1 MKKALSLM
9 VLAASLLPMSEADA
23 QVKFG
28 VKGGWNLSSL
38 KLNDDMF
45 TSDNKNGFFIGPMV
59 KVSLPLTGLGFD
71 VSALYNQR
79 EAKMHYASD
88 VAGDGDLSLRTT
100 IKQKTIDVPVN
111 LRYSIGL
118 ASMANVYFFGGPQ
131 WSINVGDENFK
142 WDSVSSYSLKKNT
155 LSFNIGAGL
164 TFLQH
169 IQASVNYNIE
179 ASKSGKME
187 IERLDDGDWVK
198 GRNHTWQVSLGYW
211 F

>member
-1 MKKALSLM
+1 M

-45 TSDNKNGFFIGPMV
+45 TSDNKNGFFIGPMM

-71 VSALYNQR
+71 IAALYDQR
-79 EAKMHYASD
+79 EAKMRYADD
-88 VAGDGDLSLRTT
+88 VIGSDLSRRTT

-118 ASMANVYFFGGPQ
+118 ASLANVYFFGGPQ

-142 WDSVSSYSLKKNT
+142 WDSVSSYTLKKNT

>member
-1 MKKALSLM
+1 M
-9 VLAASLLPMSEADA
+9 VLAASLLPLSEADA

-45 TSDNKNGFFIGPMV
+45 TSDNKNGFFIGPMM

-71 VSALYNQR
+71 IAALYDQR
-79 EAKMHYASD
+79 EAKMRYADD
-88 VAGDGDLSLRTT
+88 VIGSDLSRRTT

-118 ASMANVYFFGGPQ
+118 ASLANVYFFGGPQ

-187 IERLDDGDWVK
+187 IERSDDGDWVK

>member
-1 MKKALSLM
+1 M

-38 KLNDDMF
+38 KLNDNMF
-45 TSDNKNGFFIGPMV
+45 TSDNKNGFFIGPMM

-71 VSALYNQR
+71 IAALYDQR
-79 EAKMHYASD
+79 EAKMRYADD
-88 VAGDGDLSLRTT
+88 VIGSDLSRRTT

-142 WDSVSSYSLKKNT
+142 WDSVSSYTLKKNT

-187 IERLDDGDWVK
+187 IERSDDGDWVK

>member
-1 MKKALSLM
+1 M

-45 TSDNKNGFFIGPMV
+45 TSDNKNGFFIGPMM

-71 VSALYNQR
+71 IAALYDQR
-79 EAKMHYASD
+79 EAKMRYASD
-88 VAGDGDLSLRTT
+88 VKGSDLSRRTT

-142 WDSVSSYSLKKNT
+142 WDSVSSYTLKKNT

-169 IQASVNYNIE
+169 IQASVNYNVE
-179 ASKSGKME
+179 ASKSGKIE
-187 IERLDDGDWVK
+187 IQRLDDGDWVN

>member
-45 TSDNKNGFFIGPMV
+45 TSDNKNGFFIGPMM

-71 VSALYNQR
+71 IAALYNQR
-79 EAKMHYASD
+79 EAKMRYADD
-88 VAGDGDLSLRTT
+88 VVGGDLSRRTT

-187 IERLDDGDWVK
+187 IERSDDGDWVK

>member
-45 TSDNKNGFFIGPMV
+45 TSDNKNGFFIGPMM

-71 VSALYNQR
+71 ISALYNQR
-79 EAKMHYASD
+79 EAKMHYAND

-187 IERLDDGDWVK
+187 IERVDDGDWVK

>member
-1 MKKALSLM
+1 M

-45 TSDNKNGFFIGPMV
+45 TSDNKNGFFIGPMM

-71 VSALYNQR
+71 IAALYDQR
-79 EAKMHYASD
+79 EAKMRYADD
-88 VAGDGDLSLRTT
+88 VIGSDLSRRTT

-118 ASMANVYFFGGPQ
+118 ASLANVYFFGGPQ

-142 WDSVSSYSLKKNT
+142 WDSVSSYTLKKNT

-187 IERLDDGDWVK
+187 DDGDWVK

>member
-1 MKKALSLM
+1 M

-79 EAKMHYASD
+79 EAKMRYADD
-88 VAGDGDLSLRTT
+88 VVGGDLSRRTT

-142 WDSVSSYSLKKNT
+142 WDSVSSYTLKKNT

>member
-1 MKKALSLM
+1 M

-45 TSDNKNGFFIGPMV
+45 TSDNKNGFFIGPMM

-71 VSALYNQR
+71 ISVLYDQR

-88 VAGDGDLSLRTT
+88 VTGGDLSLRTT

-142 WDSVSSYSLKKNT
+142 WNSASSYSLKKNT
-155 LSFNIGAGL
+155 LSFNFGAGF

-169 IQASVNYNIE
+169 VQASVNYNIE

>member
-1 MKKALSLM
+1 M

-45 TSDNKNGFFIGPMV
+45 TSDNKNGFFIGPMM

-79 EAKMHYASD
+79 EAKMRYAND
-88 VAGDGDLSLRTT
+88 VIGGDLSRRTT

>member
-1 MKKALSLM
+1 M

-45 TSDNKNGFFIGPMV
+45 TSDNKNGFFIGPMM

-71 VSALYNQR
+71 ISALYNQR
-79 EAKMHYASD
+79 EAKMHYAND

-142 WDSVSSYSLKKNT
+142 WDSVSSYTLKKNT

>member
-1 MKKALSLM
+1 MKKILSLM
-9 VLAASLLPMSEADA
+9 VLAASLLPLSKADA

-28 VKGGWNLSSL
+28 VKGGWNVSSL

-45 TSDNKNGFFIGPMV
+45 SADNKSGFFIGPML

-71 VSALYNQR
+71 IAALYDQK
-79 EAKMHYASD
+79 EAKMRYASD
-88 VAGDGDLSLRTT
+88 VTGGDLSQHTT

-142 WDSVSSYSLKKNT
+142 WNSASSYSLKKNT

-169 IQASVNYNIE
+169 IQASVNYNVE

-187 IERLDDGDWVK
+187 LDRLDEDNSWLK

>member
-1 MKKALSLM
+1 M

-71 VSALYNQR
+71 IAALYNQR
-79 EAKMHYASD
+79 EAKMRYADD
-88 VAGDGDLSLRTT
+88 VVGGDLSRRTT

-142 WDSVSSYSLKKNT
+142 WDSVSSYTLKKNT

>member
-1 MKKALSLM
+1 M

-45 TSDNKNGFFIGPMV
+45 TSDNKNGFFIGPMM

-71 VSALYNQR
+71 ISALYNQR
-79 EAKMHYASD
+79 EAKMHYADD
-88 VAGDGDLSLRTT
+88 VVGGDLSRRTT

-142 WDSVSSYSLKKNT
+142 WDEASSYSLKKNT

>member
-1 MKKALSLM
+1 M

-45 TSDNKNGFFIGPMV
+45 TSDNKNGFFIGPMM
-59 KVSLPLTGLGFD
+59 KMSLPLTGLGFD
-71 VSALYNQR
+71 IAALYDQR
-79 EAKMHYASD
+79 EAKMRYADD
-88 VAGDGDLSLRTT
+88 VIGSDLSRRTT

-118 ASMANVYFFGGPQ
+118 ASLANVYFFGGPQ

-142 WDSVSSYSLKKNT
+142 WDSVSSYTLKKNT

>member
-1 MKKALSLM
+1 M
-9 VLAASLLPMSEADA
+9 VLAASLLPLSEADA

-45 TSDNKNGFFIGPMV
+45 TSDNKNGFFIGPMM

-71 VSALYNQR
+71 IAALYDQR
-79 EAKMHYASD
+79 EAKMRYASD
-88 VAGDGDLSLRTT
+88 VIGSDLSRRTT

-142 WDSVSSYSLKKNT
+142 WDSVSSYTLKKNT

-169 IQASVNYNIE
+169 IQASVNYNVE

-187 IERLDDGDWVK
+187 IERTNDGDWVN

>member
-1 MKKALSLM
+1 M

-45 TSDNKNGFFIGPMV
+45 TSDNKNGFFIGPMM

-71 VSALYNQR
+71 IAALYDQR
-79 EAKMHYASD
+79 EAKMRYASD
-88 VAGDGDLSLRTT
+88 VPGSDLSRRTT

-142 WDSVSSYSLKKNT
+142 WDSVSSYTLKKNT

>member
-1 MKKALSLM
+1 MKKVLSLM
-9 VLAASLLPMSEADA
+9 VLAASFLPLSEADA

-45 TSDNKNGFFIGPMV
+45 TSDNKNGFFIGPMM

-71 VSALYNQR
+71 IAALYDQR
-79 EAKMHYASD
+79 EAKMRYASD
-88 VAGDGDLSLRTT
+88 VPGSDLSRRTT

-142 WDSVSSYSLKKNT
+142 WDEASSYSLKKNT

>member
-1 MKKALSLM
+1 M

-45 TSDNKNGFFIGPMV
+45 TSDNKNGFFIGPMM

-71 VSALYNQR
+71 IAALYDQR
-79 EAKMHYASD
+79 EAKMRYADD
-88 VAGDGDLSLRTT
+88 VIGSDLSRRTT

-142 WDSVSSYSLKKNT
+142 WDSVSSYTLKKNT

-198 GRNHTWQVSLGYW
+198 GSNHTWQVSLGYW

>member
-45 TSDNKNGFFIGPMV
+45 TSDNKNGFFIGPMM

-71 VSALYNQR
+71 IAALYDQR
-79 EAKMHYASD
+79 EAKMRYASD
-88 VAGDGDLSLRTT
+88 VTGSDLSRRTT

-131 WSINVGDENFK
+131 WSINVGDEKFK

-187 IERLDDGDWVK
+187 IERSDDGDWVK

>member
-1 MKKALSLM
+1 M

-45 TSDNKNGFFIGPMV
+45 TSDNKNGFFIGPMM

-71 VSALYNQR
+71 IAALYDQR
-79 EAKMHYASD
+79 EAKMRYADD
-88 VAGDGDLSLRTT
+88 VIGSDLSRRTT

-118 ASMANVYFFGGPQ
+118 ASLANVYFFGGPQ

-142 WDSVSSYSLKKNT
+142 WDSVSSYTLKKNT

-164 TFLQH
+164 NFLQH

-179 ASKSGKME
+179 ANKSGKME
-187 IERLDDGDWVK
+187 IERSDDGDWVK

>member
-1 MKKALSLM
+1 M
-9 VLAASLLPMSEADA
+9 VLAASLLPLSEADA

-45 TSDNKNGFFIGPMV
+45 TSDNKNGFFIGPMM

-71 VSALYNQR
+71 IAALYDQR
-79 EAKMHYASD
+79 EAKMRYADD
-88 VAGDGDLSLRTT
+88 VIGSDLSRRTT

-142 WDSVSSYSLKKNT
+142 WDSVSSYTLKKNT

>member
-1 MKKALSLM
+1 M

-45 TSDNKNGFFIGPMV
+45 TSDNKNGFFIGPMM

-79 EAKMHYASD
+79 EAKMHYADD
-88 VAGDGDLSLRTT
+88 VVGGDLSRRTT

-142 WDSVSSYSLKKNT
+142 WDEASSYSLKKNT

>member
-45 TSDNKNGFFIGPMV
+45 TSDNKNGFFIGPMM
-59 KVSLPLTGLGFD
+59 KVSLSLTGLGFD
-71 VSALYNQR
+71 IAALYDQR
-79 EAKMHYASD
+79 EAKMRYADD
-88 VAGDGDLSLRTT
+88 VVGGDLSRRTT

>member
-45 TSDNKNGFFIGPMV
+45 TSDNKNGFFIGPMM

-71 VSALYNQR
+71 IAALYDQR
-79 EAKMHYASD
+79 EAKMRYADD
-88 VAGDGDLSLRTT
+88 VIGGDLSLRTT

-142 WDSVSSYSLKKNT
+142 WDSVSSYTLKKNT

-169 IQASVNYNIE
+169 IQASVNYNVE

>member
-45 TSDNKNGFFIGPMV
+45 TSDNKNGFFIGPMM

-71 VSALYNQR
+71 IAALYDQR
-79 EAKMHYASD
+79 EAKMRYASD
-88 VAGDGDLSLRTT
+88 VTGSDLSRRTT

-142 WDSVSSYSLKKNT
+142 WDSVSSYTLKKNT

>member
-1 MKKALSLM
+1 M

-45 TSDNKNGFFIGPMV
+45 TSDNKNGFFIGPMM

-79 EAKMHYASD
+79 EAKMRYADD
-88 VAGDGDLSLRTT
+88 VVGGDLSRRTT

>member
-71 VSALYNQR
+71 IAALYNQR
-79 EAKMHYASD
+79 EAKMRYADD
-88 VAGDGDLSLRTT
+88 VVGDGDLSLRTT

-142 WDSVSSYSLKKNT
+142 WDEASSYSLKKNT

>member
-45 TSDNKNGFFIGPMV
+45 TSDNKNGFFIGPMM

-71 VSALYNQR
+71 IAALYDQR

-88 VAGDGDLSLRTT
+88 VTGSDLSRRTT

-142 WDSVSSYSLKKNT
+142 WDSVSSYTLKKNT

-187 IERLDDGDWVK
+187 IERSDDGDWVK

>member
-45 TSDNKNGFFIGPMV
+45 TSDNKNGFFIGPMM

-71 VSALYNQR
+71 ISALYNQR
-79 EAKMHYASD
+79 EAKMHYAND

>member
-1 MKKALSLM
+1 M

-45 TSDNKNGFFIGPMV
+45 TSDNKNGFFIGPMM

-71 VSALYNQR
+71 ISALYNQR
-79 EAKMHYASD
+79 EAKMHYAND

>member
-45 TSDNKNGFFIGPMV
+45 TSDNKNGFFIGPMM

-71 VSALYNQR
+71 IAALYDQR
-79 EAKMHYASD
+79 EAKMRYADD
-88 VAGDGDLSLRTT
+88 VIGSDLSRRTT

-142 WDSVSSYSLKKNT
+142 WDEASSYSLKKNT

>member
-1 MKKALSLM
+1 M

-45 TSDNKNGFFIGPMV
+45 TSDNKNGFFIGPMM

-71 VSALYNQR
+71 ISALYNQR
-79 EAKMHYASD
+79 EAKMRYAND
-88 VAGDGDLSLRTT
+88 VIGGDLSRRTT

>member
-45 TSDNKNGFFIGPMV
+45 TSDNKNGFFIGPMM

-79 EAKMHYASD
+79 EAKMHYADD
-88 VAGDGDLSLRTT
+88 VVGGDLSRRTT

-142 WDSVSSYSLKKNT
+142 WDSVSSYTLKKNT

>member
-45 TSDNKNGFFIGPMV
+45 TSDNKNGFFIGPMM

-71 VSALYNQR
+71 IAALYNQR
-79 EAKMHYASD
+79 EAKMRYADD
-88 VAGDGDLSLRTT
+88 VVGGDLSRRTT

-142 WDSVSSYSLKKNT
+142 WDSVSSYTLKKNT

>member
-71 VSALYNQR
+71 IAALYNQR
-79 EAKMHYASD
+79 EAKMRYADD
-88 VAGDGDLSLRTT
+88 VVGGDLSRRTT

-142 WDSVSSYSLKKNT
+142 WDSVSSYTLKKNT

>member
-1 MKKALSLM
+1 M
-9 VLAASLLPMSEADA
+9 
-23 QVKFG
+23 
-28 VKGGWNLSSL
+28 
-38 KLNDDMF
+38 
-45 TSDNKNGFFIGPMV
+45 
-59 KVSLPLTGLGFD
+59 
-71 VSALYNQR
+71 
-79 EAKMHYASD
+79 
-88 VAGDGDLSLRTT
+88 
-100 IKQKTIDVPVN
+100 PVN

-142 WDSVSSYSLKKNT
+142 WDEASSYSLKKNT

-187 IERLDDGDWVK
+187 IERSDDGDWVK

>member
-45 TSDNKNGFFIGPMV
+45 TSDNKNGFFIGPMM

-71 VSALYNQR
+71 IAALYDQR
-79 EAKMHYASD
+79 EAKMRYADD
-88 VAGDGDLSLRTT
+88 VIGSDLSRRTT

-118 ASMANVYFFGGPQ
+118 ASLANVYFFGGPQ

-187 IERLDDGDWVK
+187 IERSDDGDWVK

>member
-1 MKKALSLM
+1 M

-45 TSDNKNGFFIGPMV
+45 TSDNKNGFFIGPMM

-71 VSALYNQR
+71 IAALYDQR
-79 EAKMHYASD
+79 EAKMRYADD
-88 VAGDGDLSLRTT
+88 VIGGDLSRRTT

-118 ASMANVYFFGGPQ
+118 ASLANVYFFGGPQ

-142 WDSVSSYSLKKNT
+142 WDSVSSYTLKKNT

-179 ASKSGKME
+179 ANKSGKME
-187 IERLDDGDWVK
+187 IERSDDGDWVK